1 MKLFSS
7 SLKRKSIT
15 NSLVPSYIQSLT
27 TCDTINKDRME
38 YVFTSLKT
46 SNKKDKIFEFITEIN
61 LPKEYGNNLIDN
73 GFDNLDVLIIQ
84 TKNGIALTYEI
95 GNPKLMAVFI
105 DDLNMQKLDICLTQN
120 AIELVRQFMDYKHIY
135 ECQKM
140 ELMEFLNIQFIA
152 SMNPTAGSFN
162 INPRLQCHFWICS
175 IPFPS
180 DDSIR
185 TIFQF
190 FLDGHLRQFPAN
202 IQELSK
208 GLVAGI
214 IKLHKCVYA

>member
-1 MKLFSS
+1 
-7 SLKRKSIT
+7 
-15 NSLVPSYIQSLT
+15 
-27 TCDTINKDRME
+27 
-38 YVFTSLKT
+38 
-46 SNKKDKIFEFITEIN
+46 
-61 LPKEYGNNLIDN
+61 
-73 GFDNLDVLIIQ
+73 
-84 TKNGIALTYEI
+84 
-95 GNPKLMAVFI
+95 
-105 DDLNMQKLDICLTQN
+105 MQKLDSCLTQN

-162 INPRLQCHFWICS
+162 INPRLQRHFWICS

-185 TIFQF
+185 TIFQI
-190 FLDGHLRQFPAN
+190 FLDGHLKQFGAN

-214 IKLHKCVYA
+214 IKLHKCVYAKFKKSAINFHYEFNIRHITGVFQGILMSTVEKFKEPEKMAKL